1 MNKEQAKNLEIGD
14 KLININTCSVGKL
27 TFLHDTYS
35 YRYRIYE
42 KTKEDSYW
50 WNNLDDWYTKEQL
63 KEIKVTPLQAVNLL
77 QNDIFEIN
85 DKFTINHI
93 NRNTDIIKTND
104 GIEIVSDGEIL
115 NSYTISSTQNCCIFK
130 PHIKPFTKKD
140 LKNGMKVK
148 TKNGLEGIIL
158 FNTPVGDIIKWENT
172 FTLLDRYN
180 DSLESDLYLN
190 INKVY
195 TLSEEEGELFDNYK
209 LLWERN

>member
-14 KLININTCSVGKL
+14 KLINIDTCKVGKL
-27 TFLHDTYS
+27 TNIVNASS
-35 YRYRIYE
+35 YCYEIYE
-42 KTKEDSYW
+42 MDKMGSYW
-50 WNNLDDWYTKEQL
+50 WGTLDDWYTKDQL
-63 KEIKVTPLQAVNLL
+63 KETKVTPLQAVNLL

-148 TKNGLEGIIL
+148 TENGLEGIIL

>member
-14 KLININTCSVGKL
+14 KLINIKTYKVGKL
-27 TFLHDTYS
+27 TNIGNESS
-35 YRYRIYE
+35 YCYEIYE
-42 KTKEDSYW
+42 MDKMGSYW
-50 WNNLDDWYTKEQL
+50 WGKLDDWYTKDQL

-85 DKFTINHI
+85 DKFTINYI
-93 NRNTDIIKTND
+93 NWNTDIIKTND

-148 TKNGLEGIIL
+148 TENGLEGIIL
-158 FNTPVGDIIKWENT
+158 FNTPIGDIIKWENT

-195 TLSEEEGELFDNYK
+195 TLSEEGELFDNYK

>member
-1 MNKEQAKNLEIGD
+1 MNKEQAKNIKIGT
-14 KLININTCSVGKL
+14 KLININTYSVGKL
-27 TFLHDTYS
+27 MNIDNESIHCYG
-35 YRYRIYE
+35 IHEE
-42 KTKEDSYW
+42 KKTGLYW
-50 WNNLDDWYTKEQL
+50 LTNLDDWYTKEQL

-85 DKFTINHI
+85 DKFTINYI

-130 PHIKPFTKKD
+130 PHIKPFTKQD
-140 LKNGMKVK
+140 LKSGMIVK
-148 TKNGLEGIIL
+148 TGSGLEGIIL
-158 FNTPVGDIIKWENT
+158 FNTSIGDIIKWGNI
-172 FTLLDRYN
+172 FTPLDCYN
-180 DSLESDLYLN
+180 DSLESDSHSN

-195 TLSEEEGELFDNYK
+195 TLSREEDEFYNYK

>member
-14 KLININTCSVGKL
+14 KLINIDTCKVGKL
-27 TFLHDTYS
+27 TNIVNASS
-35 YRYRIYE
+35 YCYEIYE
-42 KTKEDSYW
+42 MDKMGSYW
-50 WNNLDDWYTKEQL
+50 WGKLDDWYTKDQL

-85 DKFTINHI
+85 DKFTINYI

-104 GIEIVSDGEIL
+104 GIEIISDGEIL

-130 PHIKPFTKKD
+130 SHIKPFTKKD

-148 TKNGLEGIIL
+148 TENGLEGIIL